1 MIRVLLCVL
10 STLIGRK
17 LSLIVG
23 GHKRRRRRRR
33 TQQAGGSTPK
43 ASVIAS
49 SDANDVVGGIE
60 WDIPLNFRQ
69 IDWFAFNGHKSRRVG
84 CQPASQPLPQVKQLY
99 SSSGGM
105 DWNWAETERDRG

>member
-1 MIRVLLCVL
+1 MCALDINWPKIIPDC
-10 STLIGRK
+10 GRPQTEEEEEDAA
-17 LSLIVG
+17 G
-23 GHKRRRRRRR
+23 R
-33 TQQAGGSTPK
+33 QAGGSTPK

>member
-33 TQQAGGSTPK
+33 TQQTGGSTPK

-84 CQPASQPLPQVKQLY
+84 CQPATATSKTIIFIEWGNGLEL
-99 SSSGGM
+99 GR
-105 DWNWAETERDRG
+105 DRERDRG